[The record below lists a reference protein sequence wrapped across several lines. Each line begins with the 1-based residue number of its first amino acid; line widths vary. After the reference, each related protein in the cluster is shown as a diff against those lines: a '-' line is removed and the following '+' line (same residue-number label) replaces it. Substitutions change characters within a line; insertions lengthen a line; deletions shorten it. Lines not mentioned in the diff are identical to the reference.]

1 DASVRKA
8 DALVN
13 DAFSELDSFG
23 ERAETLK
30 ELARFLVERKK

>member
-1 DASVRKA
+1 VGKA

-13 DAFSELDSFG
+13 EAFPELDSFG